1 MFTRKDQGS
10 KTNLEEKLS
19 KTREQPD
26 ERAAEVQQSC
36 EQIKRNH
43 DAFVDFSYSN
53 KRDNPAKASLKV
65 TCPNRQAIRLK
76 TSNALKPAREVMMN
90 KYEKTK
96 KINVAEYKQ
105 GDHVSQLT
113 EDWHA

>member
-19 KTREQPD
+19 KTTEQTD
-26 ERAAEVQQSC
+26 ERPAEVQQSC

-43 DAFVDFSYSN
+43 DAFVDFSYFN

-65 TCPNRQAIRLK
+65 TYPNRQAIRLK
-76 TSNALKPAREVMMN
+76 TSNALEPAREVMMN
-90 KYEKTK
+90 
-96 KINVAEYKQ
+96 
-105 GDHVSQLT
+105 
-113 EDWHA
+113 

>member
-1 MFTRKDQGS
+1 MK
-10 KTNLEEKLS
+10 
-19 KTREQPD
+19 EQL
-26 ERAAEVQQSC
+26 QQSC

-43 DAFVDFSYSN
+43 DAFVDFSYFN

-96 KINVAEYKQ
+96 KINVAEYKL
-105 GDHVSQLT
+105 GDHVLLFVPKNIHRATGRRRLACIVINKPSERYPT
-113 EDWHA
+113 